1 MRNNVLFPAPST
13 PVGRTGMR
21 KPFDV
26 LAEGLLFCPGNDA
39 SPGTR
44 TQTSQLWRFLP
55 SGVAAAARS
64 SASRPPL
71 RPADPA
77 SASARPWLRGV
88 PSSPGSSLVANGN
101 DDLVCHLAPV
111 HFRVE
116 NQSRH

>member
-77 SASARPWLRGV
+77 SYARLLRGPATACASRLRRFVSGRLDGGESSASARPW
-88 PSSPGSSLVANGN
+88 
-101 DDLVCHLAPV
+101 
-111 HFRVE
+111 
-116 NQSRH
+116 